1 MKKSVTTFIGII
13 LAAITFTAEAQDQS
27 LLWKI
32 TGNGLKNPSY
42 LFGTIH
48 IMCGDYVLD
57 EKVTTAITDTE
68 QIYLEIDMDD
78 PALAGKMQKLVINK
92 DMKNFS
98 DELDEDEKK
107 KLNDFLIEHYN
118 AGLEQFGVLKPF
130 ALMSMILVKRISC
143 ESAKGMEDLI
153 QSAAQKDNKEIKG
166 LETVEF
172 QMGLFDSVPLED
184 QMVWIMDLLEDDYPD
199 DYDDLMTA
207 YINEDLDQ
215 LELLMA
221 ESPGMENY
229 LEMLLY
235 KRNKNWVPLISQIS
249 KAKSTFYAVG
259 AGHLTGDQGVVSLLK
274 AEGFTVEP
282 IN

>member
-172 QMGLFDSVPLED
+172 QMGLFDSVPLEY

>member
-48 IMCGDYVLD
+48 IMCGDYMLD

>member
-13 LAAITFTAEAQDQS
+13 LAAITFAAEAQDQS

-48 IMCGDYVLD
+48 IMCGDYMLD

-259 AGHLTGDQGVVSLLK
+259 AGHLTGDQGVVALLK

>member
-13 LAAITFTAEAQDQS
+13 LAAITFAAEAQDQS

-249 KAKSTFYAVG
+249 KAKALFMQSALV
-259 AGHLTGDQGVVSLLK
+259 
-274 AEGFTVEP
+274 
-282 IN
+282 I

>member
-13 LAAITFTAEAQDQS
+13 LAAITFAAEAQDQS

>member
-1 MKKSVTTFIGII
+1 
-13 LAAITFTAEAQDQS
+13 
-27 LLWKI
+27 
-32 TGNGLKNPSY
+32 
-42 LFGTIH
+42 
-48 IMCGDYVLD
+48 
-57 EKVTTAITDTE
+57 
-68 QIYLEIDMDD
+68 
-78 PALAGKMQKLVINK
+78 
-92 DMKNFS
+92 
-98 DELDEDEKK
+98 
-107 KLNDFLIEHYN
+107 
-118 AGLEQFGVLKPF
+118 
-130 ALMSMILVKRISC
+130 
-143 ESAKGMEDLI
+143 MEDLI

>member
-13 LAAITFTAEAQDQS
+13 LAAITFAAEAQDQS

-48 IMCGDYVLD
+48 IMCGDYMLD